1 MKKLSQRQR
10 VENRLLDVGYASR
23 NEYLNLPYHK
33 ILRLGAI
40 IGILREAGWIL
51 ETKEDHVDCKYI
63 LVKCPY
69 QIIKRTLSDGRI
81 IESIKK

>member
-40 IGILREAGWIL
+40 ICELRVSGWEL
-51 ETKEDHVDCKYI
+51 ETKDDGIDCKYI

-69 QIIKRTLSDGRI
+69 RTLTRTLENGQKI
-81 IESIKK
+81 TTIEK